1 MERRKQARF
10 RKRVAVSVDGK
21 AALIN
26 NISREGLQ
34 ISMTGMPAA
43 REVRVRFQVGEET
56 LEVQGI
62 VLWVKK
68 NSFVYQPNLVG
79 IAVSDA
85 TPEYERLVSEQH
97 LLQ

>member
-26 NISREGLQ
+26 NISKEGLQ

-43 REVRVRFQVGEET
+43 REVLVRFLVGEQT
-56 LEVQGI
+56 VEVQGI

-68 NSFVYQPNLVG
+68 NSFLYQPNLVG
-79 IAVSDA
+79 IAINDA
-85 TPEYERLVSEQH
+85 TPEYEKLVAEQR